1 MTLATNPEARRT
13 GLPEN
18 IISLGASYE
27 LNDRLRV
34 FGSVVAVDS
43 VYSGFS
49 RAVKL
54 PAYTLVNAG
63 IEARAGRFSFAFTAR
78 NLGNERYFRAN
89 FPNLFGS
96 VLVLPELPR
105 HYQASLRYRF

>member
-1 MTLATNPEARRT
+1 MNCA

-18 IISLGASYE
+18 IISLSASYDFH
-27 LNDRLRV
+27 NGVRI
-34 FGSVVAVDS
+34 FASVVDVDS

-63 IEARAGRFSFAFTAR
+63 PDVRLGRFSLAFTAK
-78 NLGNERYFRAN
+78 NLTDERYFRAN

-96 VLVLPELPR
+96 VIALPELPR